1 MTDNDADRNMLPQD
15 EPQEERKATMDE
27 VARVAGVS
35 IGTVSRVANNRPGV
49 HKDTKQKVLQAMR
62 SVGYLPDMV
71 FRELAVGQGSTIGLN
86 VGSGS
91 PRITSFGFVLLLNY
105 LNRDI
110 QERGLKFI
118 EIPTA
123 PTGLPEWTADAMI
136 LMGAHDDDPRIPYL
150 IEGDIPFVLLGH
162 CDGVRWIMSDDY
174 DGGYQSGSH
183 LLRLGHT
190 RIIHLTG
197 FMHNQA
203 YHDRYNG
210 FRLAMDEA
218 GVEHSTDYILDG
230 EFTALGGYR
239 AVRKA
244 LERGMEFSAV
254 AAMSDE
260 MALGAIGA
268 INDAGLHVPS
278 DISVIGFDDLPEIGA
293 NLTTIR
299 QDIGGIG
306 KATIELLQEALVGDP
321 VRHVKLPVHLIAR
334 QTTARRR
341 K

>member
-1 MTDNDADRNMLPQD
+1 MTDNDTDKNLPLQD
-15 EPQEERKATMDE
+15 EAPAERKATMDE
-27 VARVAGVS
+27 VARIAGVS
-35 IGTVSRVANNRPGV
+35 IGTVSRVANGRPGV
-49 HKDTKQKVLQAMR
+49 HKDTRQKVVQAMR
-62 SVGYLPDMV
+62 SLGYLPDMV
-71 FRELAVGQGSTIGLN
+71 FRELAFGQGSTVGLN

-91 PRITSFGFVLLLNY
+91 PRITSFGFVLLLNH

-110 QERGLKFI
+110 QERGLKFM
-118 EIPTA
+118 EIPNA
-123 PTGLPEWTADAMI
+123 ANGFPEWTADAMI
-136 LMGAHDDDPRIPYL
+136 LMGAHDDDPRIPHL
-150 IEGDIPFVLLGH
+150 IEKDVPFVLLGH

-197 FMHNQA
+197 FMHNQT

-210 FRLAMDEA
+210 FRSAMNEA
-218 GVEHSTDYILDG
+218 GVNHSTDYNLDG

-244 LERGMEFSAV
+244 LEREMEFTAV

-260 MALGAIGA
+260 MALGAIAA

-278 DISVIGFDDLPEIGA
+278 DISVIGFDDLPEIGS

-299 QDIGGIG
+299 QDIGAIG

-321 VRHVKLPVHLIAR
+321 VRHIKLPVHLIAR